1 MEEDKEA
8 IINQETLK
16 EVALHLQNFDLKGI
30 KSIEIKG
37 VEFYFD
43 TEGNLK
49 RKEK

>member
-1 MEEDKEA
+1 MEEEKEV
-8 IINQETLK
+8 IINQETLN
-16 EVALHLQNFDLKGI
+16 EVALHLQNFDLKDI

-37 VEFYFD
+37 VAFYFD